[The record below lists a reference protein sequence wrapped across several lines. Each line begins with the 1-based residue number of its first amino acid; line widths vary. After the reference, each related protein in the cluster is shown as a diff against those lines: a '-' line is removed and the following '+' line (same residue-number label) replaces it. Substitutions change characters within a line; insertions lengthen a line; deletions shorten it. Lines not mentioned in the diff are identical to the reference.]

1 MLTIYTTNL
10 DQGTIFFKP
19 WPNDRRRGG
28 LFFKEETGT
37 MEYQVEDI
45 SPVEKKVTVQTSA
58 EEVNAALGTAVAFFK
73 KDLKMDG
80 FRQGKAPSSVVENK
94 FRKEISNQATRDLL
108 NVHFSQILG
117 ELGVEPVSGINVGED
132 VQLVRDQ
139 NLVYS
144 FSFEYV
150 PELDLPEYNGL
161 KTTQKKVEIN
171 EEMIDTAFQWVQ
183 RENST
188 LELVTK
194 DRHPQDG
201 DVVVIDFVAYK
212 AGEQLS
218 NLQAQG
224 FELPLGE
231 GQALESFEDIVKE
244 LTPGQTGKG
253 EVTFPDDF
261 LNSEL
266 AGSTVNMEV
275 TLNVIKERVIP
286 EADDSLA
293 DKLGFNSIEE
303 VREHIRK
310 SFSDRMEKTKR
321 SAAQKR
327 LLDQILDQVTVP
339 LPPSMVASQV
349 SQMLESKRKN
359 LEKQGKS
366 LDSEG
371 GEKEVRKALLPEAEE
386 IVKSHVVLLDIAKR
400 EELTVSN
407 QEVEVYLYRLAI
419 NSGQDPQE
427 MKKFYEQ
434 NNLMFAL
441 RDSLLADKAMERIYE
456 NAVITETE
464 SGLNTEES
472 PEQEAVD

>member
-1 MLTIYTTNL
+1 
-10 DQGTIFFKP
+10 
-19 WPNDRRRGG
+19 
-28 LFFKEETGT
+28 
-37 MEYQVEDI
+37 
-45 SPVEKKVTVQTSA
+45 
-58 EEVNAALGTAVAFFK
+58 
-73 KDLKMDG
+73 
-80 FRQGKAPSSVVENK
+80 
-94 FRKEISNQATRDLL
+94 
-108 NVHFSQILG
+108 
-117 ELGVEPVSGINVGED
+117 
-132 VQLVRDQ
+132 
-139 NLVYS
+139 
-144 FSFEYV
+144 
-150 PELDLPEYNGL
+150 
-161 KTTQKKVEIN
+161 
-171 EEMIDTAFQWVQ
+171 
-183 RENST
+183 
-188 LELVTK
+188 
-194 DRHPQDG
+194 
-201 DVVVIDFVAYK
+201 
-212 AGEQLS
+212 
-218 NLQAQG
+218 
-224 FELPLGE
+224 
-231 GQALESFEDIVKE
+231 
-244 LTPGQTGKG
+244 
-253 EVTFPDDF
+253 
-261 LNSEL
+261 
-266 AGSTVNMEV
+266 
-275 TLNVIKERVIP
+275 
-286 EADDSLA
+286 
-293 DKLGFNSIEE
+293 
-303 VREHIRK
+303 
-310 SFSDRMEKTKR
+310 MEKTKR